1 MESASFLKLPP
12 FFEVNERG
20 GPGQRGSIYSLAAR
34 RREGCCDMQEPRT
47 FLPLVSFGT
56 YKLKGIACRA
66 AVEAALQSGYESI
79 DTATCYNNHREVAA
93 AIESSGIARA
103 DIFITSK
110 IAPWEVSSSE
120 TAYEAIR
127 QSLNELRTSYID
139 LMLLHWPGMSKTPVS
154 SPQHRISRASSWKAL
169 LRAKAERLVRHI
181 GVSNFEVQHLEQ
193 LRTDFGGGED
203 GVPSVNQVERHPL
216 CPQREL
222 LEYCLAKGI
231 VLQAYS
237 PLGCNDAA
245 LVSHPAL
252 LTVAAEAG
260 VSPHAAL
267 LCFSV
272 QESVPLVVK
281 ASSPA
286 RIADNLTSIRSAR
299 LSPSQLARLHEEMQ
313 ERKKFCW
320 DPASVA

>member
-1 MESASFLKLPP
+1 
-12 FFEVNERG
+12 
-20 GPGQRGSIYSLAAR
+20 
-34 RREGCCDMQEPRT
+34 MQEYGH

-56 YKLKGIACRA
+56 YKLKGKACRL
-66 AVEAALQSGYESI
+66 AVEAALQSGYASI
-79 DTATCYNNHREVAA
+79 DTATCYNNHRDVAA
-93 AIESSGIARA
+93 AIEASGIART
-103 DIFITSK
+103 DLFITSK

-120 TAYEAIR
+120 TAFAAI
-127 QSLNELRTSYID
+127 QTSLNELRMSYID

-154 SPQHRISRASSWKAL
+154 SPQHRISRANSWTAL
-169 LRAKAERLVRHI
+169 MRAKADGLVKHI

-193 LRTDFGGGED
+193 LRIDFGGGKE

-222 LEYCLAKGI
+222 LSYCLANGI

-245 LVSHPAL
+245 LVSHPTL
-252 LTVAAEAG
+252 LAVAAEAG

-267 LCFSV
+267 LCYSV
-272 QESVPLVVK
+272 QDSVPLVVK

-286 RIADNLTSIRSAR
+286 RIAENLQSIQNGAAS
-299 LSPSQLARLHEEMQ
+299 LSPAQLARLHEEMQ